1 VNGPQTEPDQAAP
14 EPTAGKRNRRWTW
27 TTLSVIWVVV
37 LACAGLPIV
46 WVVGLL
52 VVGTVTADHG
62 EGSPGAARLAF
73 VYTLENGPDATGV
86 ERLIDPRQRTTIV
99 KQRRTYLAE
108 MAADTKATRWSGTF
122 ETGSPLPGD
131 HIEIHGDRATVVD
144 CFRVRWTPPADT
156 QRRIASSGSVLWF
169 DGTSRQWQAQVRKD
183 RTGWRLWSV
192 TMPPWCGQDGYS
204 RCNTGTAPSPSPSAS
219 PSPGDPLG
227 GVRSMLPCGP
237 SDPLRQ
243 YHDCPSP
250 SPS

>member
-1 VNGPQTEPDQAAP
+1 
-14 EPTAGKRNRRWTW
+14 
-27 TTLSVIWVVV
+27 VIWVVV

-46 WVVGLL
+46 WVVGPL

-62 EGSPGAARLAF
+62 EGSPGAALLAF

-144 CFRVRWTPPADT
+144 SFRVRWTPPADT

-169 DGTSRQWQAQVRKD
+169 DGDEPAMAGPGTQGPNRVATVVGHHAAVVRA
-183 RTGWRLWSV
+183 RRLLPMQHGYGAEPVTQRVAVSGRPARWGAVDAAMWAERSV
-192 TMPPWCGQDGYS
+192 AAVPRLPVAVTVLTHGPPS
-204 RCNTGTAPSPSPSAS
+204 
-219 PSPGDPLG
+219 
-227 GVRSMLPCGP
+227 
-237 SDPLRQ
+237 
-243 YHDCPSP
+243 
-250 SPS
+250 